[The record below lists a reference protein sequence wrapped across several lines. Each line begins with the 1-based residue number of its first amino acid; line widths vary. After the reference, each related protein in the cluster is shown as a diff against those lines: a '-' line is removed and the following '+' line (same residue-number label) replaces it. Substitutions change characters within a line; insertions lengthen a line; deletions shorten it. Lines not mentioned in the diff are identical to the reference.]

1 MARRQPVGQIPG
13 APGFSIPLTIVVTA
27 PNGSQNIYLVT
38 VNRAALAGN
47 NSLQS
52 LTVSPGTLA
61 PAFNANTLNYFVNV
75 DSTVANVSVKATLQD
90 AQASMTVN
98 GQGTPSGQA
107 RTITLN
113 GAGSSTP
120 ITIIVTAQNA
130 TQKTYLVA
138 VQRATLGGN
147 NNLQSLTVSPGT
159 FFPAFNASTTSY
171 FVNVDSTVTKV
182 SVKATLQDAQASMTV
197 NGQGTPSGKAR
208 TITLNGA
215 GSSTP
220 ITIIVTA
227 PNGASK
233 PYRWW
238 CNGRHSGGITI
249 SRA

>member
-1 MARRQPVGQIPG
+1 M
-13 APGFSIPLTIVVTA
+13 
-27 PNGSQNIYLVT
+27 
-38 VNRAALAGN
+38 
-47 NSLQS
+47 
-52 LTVSPGTLA
+52 
-61 PAFNANTLNYFVNV
+61 
-75 DSTVANVSVKATLQD
+75 KATLQD

-130 TQKTYLVA
+130 TQKTYLVGM
-138 VQRATLGGN
+138 QRATLGGN

-171 FVNVDSTVTKV
+171 FVNVDGTVTKV

-197 NGQGTPSGKAR
+197 NGPGTPSGKAR

-215 GSSTP
+215 GW
-220 ITIIVTA
+220 TA
-227 PNGASK
+227 P
-233 PYRWW
+233 
-238 CNGRHSGGITI
+238 
-249 SRA
+249 SRLL